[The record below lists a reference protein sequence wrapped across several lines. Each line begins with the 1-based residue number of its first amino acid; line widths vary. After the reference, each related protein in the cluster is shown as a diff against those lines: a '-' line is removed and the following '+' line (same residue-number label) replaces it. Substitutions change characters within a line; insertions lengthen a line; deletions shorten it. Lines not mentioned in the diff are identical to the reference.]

1 MFEWGSGLKNMT
13 FEDALKIKE
22 VLMPNTYS
30 NIRKIEVALK

>member
-1 MFEWGSGLKNMT
+1 MSMA